1 MTAQPTAQMLLVE
14 QSGDVTVVRFRAPVT
29 LSGHKT
35 DQAGQE
41 LQRLVAAG
49 HTRLVLNFA
58 NVHLLTSSMIAKV
71 ITLHKS
77 LQAAGG
83 RLALCALNETLREI
97 FEVTQLPRILNLY
110 PEEQEAVQSFAT
122 T

>member
-1 MTAQPTAQMLLVE
+1 MSAQPTAPLLHVE
-14 QSGDVTVVRFRAPVT
+14 QAGDVTVARFRAPVT

-35 DQAGQE
+35 EQAGQE
-41 LQRLVAAG
+41 LQSLVAAG
-49 HTRLVLNFA
+49 RTQMVLNFA
-58 NVHLLTSSMIAKV
+58 NVEMLTSSMLAKV

-83 RLALCALNETLREI
+83 RLALCGLSATLQEI

-110 PEEQEAVQSFAT
+110 GEEREAVQSFAT
-122 T
+122 